1 MYRYLKSNSHVTLVF
16 QAEKNSNKSRSMGSC
31 KNCYKLIRKQC
42 VLIVWAG
49 GPDGKYLAHGD
60 NLRTSL
66 RLVHTAWPAEPNIF
80 PSDPTLSVD
89 THLCAGLPSFSF
101 FLSSYIF
108 HPRLSWGH
116 TLGCAT
122 FPCSCHYVHFLYRDF
137 FIRIRISKTHRCLL
151 PVCKNTRVEDHQD
164 VNQAYGY

>member
-16 QAEKNSNKSRSMGSC
+16 QAEKNSNKSRSMGSGLQDLLQAIKETVC
-31 KNCYKLIRKQC
+31 SYCLSGKAGREIFGSWWQLTDFAALGPHGMTRRAKYFP
-42 VLIVWAG
+42 VW
-49 GPDGKYLAHGD
+49 P
-60 NLRTSL
+60 
-66 RLVHTAWPAEPNIF
+66 
-80 PSDPTLSVD
+80 D
-89 THLCAGLPSFSF
+89 THLSVRLPSFSF

-108 HPRLSWGH
+108 SSSHLAGTYAGLCDFSR
-116 TLGCAT
+116 
-122 FPCSCHYVHFLYRDF
+122 PCSCHYVHFLYRDF